1 MGWGGGHG
9 ACPSVPQGTAVPV
22 TGSRKVK
29 RCLSFTCAAKAG
41 HRQPCGRGGGAEMR
55 LRHGAITSYSLQ
67 AQPLALTLSAL

>member
-1 MGWGGGHG
+1 MVGWGGRHG

-41 HRQPCGRGGGAEMR
+41 HRQPWQGGAEAR
-55 LRHGAITSYSLQ
+55 LGHGAIASYSLQ
-67 AQPLALTLSAL
+67 AQPLTLTLSPL